1 MKSVLSSAVSGNKAT
16 GPNDGIVVIELDNLA
31 DGAEVQDALL
41 SITGTEKNNS
51 MRSLLFVN
59 ANVAWN
65 TKLIICTY
73 HYSQG

>member
-31 DGAEVQDALL
+31 DGAEVQNALL
-41 SITGTEKNNS
+41 SITGTDKNNS
-51 MRSLLFVN
+51 VRSLLFV
-59 ANVAWN
+59 NVAWN